1 MSFLEGSKMTQ
12 SVVDARKTLVEN
24 ARAFIPKLRELTEE
38 IDKNN
43 RLPKSIIDEMQTDGL
58 LKVLRPEIFG
68 GYQTDMRTYTEV
80 VTEISRGNGSA
91 GWFVSLSNIRDYMVS
106 YAFGEKAVK
115 DIYVPGKDIVLA
127 GNFKPV
133 KCDIK
138 KVEGGYY
145 VEEAQWPFVSGV
157 PHADWCYFGFPVDD
171 GNGGMEMA
179 IMVVPQKELEI
190 LDDWHVMGLRGS
202 GSNSARL
209 KNVFVPEHRVSLDR
223 LASKGHYMI
232 EPLREVPLYR
242 TPFVPSLT
250 LSIVAPALGLAQAA
264 MDIHMER
271 VKRAGIG
278 NTFYTKMSEA
288 PITHMQIAQA
298 QLKIDSAEL
307 HLYRAVDKLDA
318 FSVAGH
324 TMNTEEIVQMKADFG
339 YVNQLCKEAIDLL
352 VAGAGSVFAYDT
364 NPLQAVYRDFMALH
378 LHGFITPQSLIET
391 YGRVLC
397 GMEPNTYFI

>member
-1 MSFLEGSKMTQ
+1 MAQ
-12 SVVDARKTLVEN
+12 SVLETKKMLVEK
-24 ARAFIPKLRELTEE
+24 ARTLIPKLRDLGEDIE
-38 IDKNN
+38 KNN
-43 RLPKSIIDEMQTDGL
+43 RLPETIIDEMKNDGL
-58 LKVLRPEIFG
+58 LKVLRPEMFG
-68 GYQTDMRTYTEV
+68 GYQTNMRTYTEV

-106 YAFGEKAVK
+106 YAFGEKALQE
-115 DIYVPGKDIVLA
+115 IYVPGKEVILA
-127 GNFKPV
+127 GNFKPI

-145 VEEAQWPFVSGV
+145 IEEAQWPFVSGG

-190 LDDWHVMGLRGS
+190 LDDWYVMGLKGS
-202 GSNSARL
+202 GSNSARI

-223 LASKGHYMI
+223 LASKGYYMI
-232 EPLREVPLYR
+232 EPLHGVPLYR

-288 PITHMQIAQA
+288 AITHFQIAQA

-307 HLYRAVDKLDA
+307 HLYRAVDKLDD
-318 FSVAGH
+318 FSEADH
-324 TMNTEEIVQMKADFG
+324 TMTTEEIVQMKADFG

-352 VAGAGSVFAYDT
+352 IAGAGSVFTYDN
-364 NPLQAVYRDFMALH
+364 NPLQRVYRDFMTMH
-378 LHGFITPQSLIET
+378 LHGFITPSSLIET

-397 GMEPNTYFI
+397 GMEPNTYFV

>member
-1 MSFLEGSKMTQ
+1 MTQ
-12 SVVDARKTLVEN
+12 SVLETKKMLVEK
-24 ARAFIPKLRELTEE
+24 ARAFIPKLRDLGEDIE
-38 IDKNN
+38 KNN
-43 RLPKSIIDEMQTDGL
+43 RLPEAIIDEMKNDGL
-58 LKVLRPEIFG
+58 LKVLRPEMFG
-68 GYQTDMRTYTEV
+68 GYQTNMRTYTEV

-106 YAFGEKAVK
+106 YAFGEKALQE
-115 DIYVPGKDIVLA
+115 IYVPGKEVVLA
-127 GNFKPV
+127 GNFKPI

-138 KVEGGYY
+138 KVDGGYY
-145 VEEAQWPFVSGV
+145 VEEAQWPFVSGG

-179 IMVVPQKELEI
+179 IMVVPKKELEI
-190 LDDWHVMGLRGS
+190 LDDWYVMGLKGS
-202 GSNSARL
+202 GSNSARI

-223 LASKGHYMI
+223 LASKGYYMI
-232 EPLREVPLYR
+232 EPLHGVPLYR

-288 PITHMQIAQA
+288 PITHFQIAQA

-318 FSVAGH
+318 FSEADH
-324 TMNTEEIVQMKADFG
+324 TMTTEEIVQMKADFG

-352 VAGAGSVFAYDT
+352 IAGAGSVFTYDT
-364 NPLQAVYRDFMALH
+364 NPLQRVYRDFMTMH
-378 LHGFITPQSLIET
+378 LHGFITPSSLIET

-397 GMEPNTYFI
+397 GMEPNTYFV